1 MHIDDMNTITPENV
15 NPVVKEERKK
25 FVCSPIISPIFGIE
39 RDPARDNALALEN
52 TANFEKLDAAIRK
65 NNNECYVSLNEM
77 EE

>member
-1 MHIDDMNTITPENV
+1 MNTITPENV

-65 NNNECYVSLNEM
+65 NNNEFYVSLNEM